1 MKFFKIQGDY
11 AGKTIQCIDIIYQLP
26 LIDISTRNENT
37 VNLISLPQMFQN
49 TPPAS

>member
-37 VNLISLPQMFQN
+37 CLLYTSD
-49 TPPAS
+49 AADD